1 MFMTELKQ
9 SFTNNQGL
17 QQTFENWL
25 FQVFIDTGQIIFHTM
40 FSIISL
46 PSML

>member
-25 FQVFIDTGQIIFHTM
+25 FQVFIDTGQIIFHAM